1 MAKFSQYRVFIAVV
15 ETNGISSAARFLN
28 HSPSAVSKQLT
39 TLEDSI
45 NVQLVDR
52 SNRTVKI
59 TDSGKKF
66 YRQCKEILAQVENAE
81 NNLLSTK
88 QTISG
93 KLSFTMSKSLA
104 RSSIFDAIS
113 EFSKQNSAIRYNIE
127 LTDEI
132 KDLYDSDNDFAFRL
146 GTVND
151 STRLVAIPLQEV
163 RLIFCATPQYLHRH
177 GVLKSFDELANHHL
191 MLLSPYNF
199 SDVMRSFFKREKIG
213 LNQEANH
220 TTNDIE
226 AVYQSVRSGQC
237 IGLMLDV
244 SVKRELENNIFV
256 DVFPSQILPSK
267 NLYLMY
273 KKSTMCSKKHE
284 AFKEFIKHE
293 FTL

>member
-39 TLEDSI
+39 ALEDSI

-66 YRQCKEILAQVENAE
+66 YRQCKEILAKVEDAE

-113 EFSKQNSAIRYNIE
+113 EFSKQNPAIRYNIE
-127 LTDEI
+127 LSDEI
-132 KDLYDSDNDFAFRL
+132 QDLYDSDNDFAFRL

-151 STRLVAIPLQEV
+151 STRLVAIPLCEV
-163 RLIFCATPQYLHRH
+163 RLIFCATPQYLQRY
-177 GVLKSFDELANHHL
+177 GVLKSFDDLANHHL

-199 SDVMRSFFKREKIG
+199 SDVMRNFFKREKIG

-220 TTNDIE
+220 ATNDIE
-226 AVYQSVRSGQC
+226 VVYQSVRSGQC

-244 SVKRELENNIFV
+244 SVKHELENNIFV
-256 DVFPSQILPSK
+256 DVFPSQVLPSK

-273 KKSTMCSKKHE
+273 KKSTLLSQKHE
-284 AFKEFIKHE
+284 AFKEFVKHDL
-293 FTL
+293 TL